1 MCYTPI
7 YLKSEN
13 IKSKYRTNSFPCG
26 KCLECRKSRVNSW
39 FVRLKSEMS
48 YCVSAHFVTLT
59 YDDRNVPFSE
69 FGYNSL
75 DYKDTQKYWKRV
87 RKAMPNGS
95 KKIKYFLV
103 GEYGSKTYRP
113 HYHAIVFNG
122 IESLLRDS
130 WTLGMSHIGNVT
142 DASLYYTLKY
152 CFKNVIDD
160 QDDDDDRVKSKA
172 LMSKNLGLS
181 YLTDDVIKYYHD
193 DVSRPMRLLGNRIV
207 GLPRYYRDKIFDDGQ
222 KDLRSALLSDFSSL
236 DFDRRLLPHF
246 GDFVKMQL
254 ELKERDLL
262 INSKF

>member
-13 IKSKYRTNSFPCG
+13 VRSKYRTDSFPCG

-39 FVRLKSEMS
+39 FVRLKSEMAS
-48 YCVSAHFVTLT
+48 CDTAFFITLT
-59 YDDRNVPFSE
+59 YDDMHVPFSVL
-69 FGYNSL
+69 GYDTL
-75 DYKDTQKYWKRV
+75 DYTDTQKYWKRV
-87 RKAMPNGS
+87 RKAMPKGS

-113 HYHAIVFNG
+113 HYHAIVFNAD
-122 IESLLRDS
+122 EFVLRNS
-130 WTLGMSHIGNVT
+130 WHLGMSHIGSVT

-152 CFKNVIDD
+152 CFKNIIFDD
-160 QDDDDDRVKSKA
+160 DDDDDRVKSKA

-181 YLTDDVIKYYHD
+181 YLSDDVVKYYHD

-222 KDLRSALLSDFSSL
+222 KQLRSSLLSKFSEL
-236 DFDRRLLPHF
+236 AFDRRLLPHF
-246 GDFVKMQL
+246 GDYVKMEI